1 MINRIEN
8 LFSNLKKQNKTAFI
22 SFVTGG
28 DPDLNTSQQIIDQL
42 PKNGTDLI
50 EIGVPFLDPAGDGP
64 IIEEASKRA
73 IKNGANLKA
82 ILNIVNNFRE
92 KNTQ

>member
-28 DPDLNTSQQIIDQL
+28 DPDLNTC
-42 PKNGTDLI
+42 
-50 EIGVPFLDPAGDGP
+50 
-64 IIEEASKRA
+64 SK
-73 IKNGANLKA
+73 L
-82 ILNIVNNFRE
+82 
-92 KNTQ
+92 